1 LLNYRHFWGSAVV
14 TPRTRVVPVDAVRDA
29 LSPDTPTF
37 DRAARA
43 AQVQA
48 RRDHLA
54 WRFRT

>member
-1 LLNYRHFWGSAVV
+1 LLNYRHFWGSAV
-14 TPRTRVVPVDAVRDA
+14 TSPRARLVPLDAVRDA
-29 LSPDTPTF
+29 PRPGTPVF

-43 AQVQA
+43 AQVRA